1 MRPGLGPLVLG
12 VAVLAGDA
20 RASALEDVRAR
31 GELRYGADV
40 QGGEPYVFE
49 AADRPGTVVGFEV
62 DLADALA
69 RRLGVRSRFV
79 QVDWSSLVP
88 ALERADIDVA
98 LNGLEDTADR
108 RERLR
113 LSLPYYRFGETLALR
128 RGDPRRSPDALAGAR
143 IGTLNQSLADGWLR
157 ARGFTPVLYEGVLE
171 PYQDLEHGRVDAVL
185 LDHVI
190 AARYGCQRPA
200 VDCVSEDVTRG
211 AYVVGLRR
219 ADVDLG
225 DAVDAAL
232 GDLHASGELRR
243 ILERWHLWDHR
254 QSPSADEPPV
264 PAAPAPPTATAPRSW
279 SPADTRLFLE
289 GALMTL
295 GLSLGAFALASPLGL
310 LLALARIG
318 SNRVLAA
325 ASLAFVE
332 LFRGTPLLL
341 QLYVL
346 YFGLAELVRL
356 GPVTAAVLGL
366 GLNYAAFEAEIH
378 RSALLSLPRGQWE
391 AAATL
396 GLGRLATLRHVAL
409 PQALRVALPSMTN
422 DLVALLKDSSL
433 VSVITVVELTKRM
446 TITAVDLR
454 SWALPGLACAGLYL
468 LLGLPLARLSAALER
483 RLHHAQGHGSR

>member
-1 MRPGLGPLVLG
+1 MRPRLAPLALGLGL
-12 VAVLAGDA
+12 LAGEA
-20 RASALEDVRAR
+20 RADALSDVRAR

-49 AADRPGTVVGFEV
+49 ASDPPGAVVGFEV

-69 RRLGVRSRFV
+69 RGLGVRARFV

-88 ALERADIDVA
+88 ALERGDVDIA

-108 RERLR
+108 RARLR
-113 LSLPYYRFGETLALR
+113 LSHPYYQFGETLAVR
-128 RGDPRRSPDALAGAR
+128 RGDARRSPEALRGAR

-171 PYQDLEHGRVDAVL
+171 PYEDLEHGRVDGVL

-200 VDCVSEDVTRG
+200 VDCLTEDVTRG
-211 AYVVGLRR
+211 AYVVGLRPG
-219 ADVDLG
+219 DVALG
-225 DAVDAAL
+225 DAIDAAL
-232 GDLHASGELRR
+232 SELRGSGELRR
-243 ILERWHLWDHR
+243 ILERWRLWDHR
-254 QSPSADEPPV
+254 QSPAAG
-264 PAAPAPPTATAPRSW
+264 AAPAADAPAESLAGAPRAW

-310 LLALARIG
+310 LLALARLG
-318 SNRVLAA
+318 SSRVLAG
-325 ASLAFVE
+325 ASLAYVE

-346 YFGLAELVRL
+346 YFGLAELVRF

-454 SWALPGLACAGLYL
+454 SWALPGVACAGLYL

-483 RLHHAQGHGSR
+483 RLHHAQGQGSR